1 VIVVLDED
9 RAEADLAAGVIGCPR
24 CAGSLRPWSWASAR
38 RIRRLDGATLLIR
51 PRRGRCTSCGS
62 TQVLLPASC
71 QPRRA
76 DATEV
81 IGAALVAKAQGRG
94 YRTIA
99 RDLDRPPATVRR
111 WLRRVRGP
119 HTGWLRRRGTD
130 HSARLDAEMLNGIL
144 AQPTEL
150 GDALAALAAAVRAH
164 RRRFAPCADAWSLI
178 GVFTAGRLL
187 LPSPNG

>member
-9 RAEADLAAGVIGCPR
+9 QAETDLAAGVIGCPR
-24 CAGSLRPWSWASAR
+24 CTGSLRPWSWAPAR
-38 RIRRLDGATLLIR
+38 RIRQLDGSTRLLR
-51 PRRGRCTSCGS
+51 PRRARCTSCRS

-76 DATEV
+76 DATAV
-81 IGAALVAKAQGRG
+81 IGAALLAKAQGRG

-119 HTGWLRRRGTD
+119 HVQWLRRRGID
-130 HSARLDAEMLNGIL
+130 HAARLDPEVLNDV
-144 AQPTEL
+144 AVQPTEL
-150 GDALAALAAAVRAH
+150 GDALTALAAAVGAYRRQFARA
-164 RRRFAPCADAWSLI
+164 PGAWPLV
-178 GVFTAGRLL
+178 GAFTGGRLL